1 MRRSSTIWKRNTVKN
16 HARYKARAARASAAM
31 GMLSIS
37 IALAFGMATPE
48 ARAQSA
54 AVQIS
59 LPAQPLGQA
68 LLQLGRQ
75 TSLQIFYPQDLVH
88 GLEAPAISGNL
99 TPEQALRQLLQG
111 TGIEYSRQGDSVILS
126 RREAQETAQ
135 LAPVTVTGSL
145 PGALPPAYAGG
156 QVARGGRLG
165 MLGNVDVMD
174 TPFNITNYTS
184 QLIEDQQAETVLDVL
199 KNEPSVRQSA
209 PAGNPAEASFRI
221 RGFGLSS
228 GSVTFDGLHGMAPA
242 SGDLSTEFAE
252 RVEVL
257 KGPSALLYGMSPS
270 GAVGGAINLV
280 PKRAGDA
287 PLTRLTLGLESKTLW
302 RTQVDTGRRFGANNE
317 WGLRFNGRYKDG
329 DKYIDDARNGGNL
342 GALAL
347 DYRGERSRLTLDA
360 YRMREKQRG
369 GGTIAIFR
377 LDSGLNSVPA
387 APDAR
392 TNMYPGAPESKETTQ
407 AVTIDLI
414 ANVLSNDSRFKVVS
428 SPSIRMTS
436 GVSGTFSVGQD
447 VPVLGS
453 VSYDGNGNAVQSV
466 EYRSSGV
473 IFKVLP
479 NVYERKV
486 VLDINQELS
495 NFVRTE
501 TGVDGSPTLTKR
513 ELNTSVSV
521 ADNEVIVLGGLAEFK
536 DNNGRSGFS
545 FLPEFMRW
553 NTSSKQRSE
562 IVLVVQVQ
570 RL

>member
-1 MRRSSTIWKRNTVKN
+1 MKN